1 MFDCLISFVDA
12 RSASLCCL
20 EHIALNLSIGHA
32 LMTVDQ
38 DIRLLDSALFI
49 GFVVKHPIHHSFAV
63 ILQGDNDEA
72 H

>member
-1 MFDCLISFVDA
+1 MDA
-12 RSASLCCL
+12 HSASLFCL
-20 EHIALNLSIGHA
+20 DYMALNLSIGHS